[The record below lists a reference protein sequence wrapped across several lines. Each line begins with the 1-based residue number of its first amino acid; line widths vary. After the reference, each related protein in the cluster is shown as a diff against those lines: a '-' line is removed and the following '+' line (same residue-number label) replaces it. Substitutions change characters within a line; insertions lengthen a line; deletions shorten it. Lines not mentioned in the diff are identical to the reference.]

1 MNRIYRVVRNSAT
14 GECKI
19 ASELAS
25 ARGKRNR
32 LSRAVASTLFL
43 AAPLLGVAATAS
55 AAPLVELTGSNGWL
69 SYTPPCD
76 RITVP
81 STCPTETRG
90 VQADF
95 SGPFGDF
102 SGNSALLVG
111 ANLSNSNSGPAVNGN
126 LFITGGSAGISSS
139 LYVGYENNAAGTV
152 AISGEFSNWNSAGIM
167 SVGNYGNGGMT
178 IADGG
183 NAQAFNIFVG
193 SGETGVGDILVSGV
207 AANGIRSGLLSA
219 GSLYVGDNNDS
230 VGGQPV
236 NAGQGVLTV
245 ADGGVVTASQVYI
258 GGRGG
263 TGTVT
268 VQGVNARGQEAQLNA
283 EDVVVGMDSKGTLNI
298 IDGGSVTDRSTI
310 VGYDY
315 G

>member
-1 MNRIYRVVRNSAT
+1 MRGA
-14 GECKI
+14 I
-19 ASELAS
+19 A
-25 ARGKRNR
+25 R
-32 LSRAVASTLFL
+32 
-43 AAPLLGVAATAS
+43 
-55 AAPLVELTGSNGWL
+55 
-69 SYTPPCD
+69 
-76 RITVP
+76 
-81 STCPTETRG
+81 CP
-90 VQADF
+90 
-95 SGPFGDF
+95 
-102 SGNSALLVG
+102 
-111 ANLSNSNSGPAVNGN
+111 PAV
-126 LFITGGSAGISSS
+126 
-139 LYVGYENNAAGTV
+139 
-152 AISGEFSNWNSAGIM
+152 NSAGIM

-245 ADGGVVTASQVYI
+245 ADDGVVTASQVYI

-268 VQGVNARGQEAQLNA
+268 VQGVNASGQEAQLNA

-315 G
+315 GSTGSVLVSGTGSYLDTGSQLDPNGLLIGRSGQGTLVVADGATVMSPTIELAEYADAIGRLDIGNGGLAGTLDTASITGGAGVASVDFNHSDDIDFAPVLSGRLGVYKSNSSTTTLSSVNDYVGPTAVQAGTL